1 MPPRRRPRPRRSA
14 SRRRGRRSPRA
25 TGQRLPVR
33 DPEEATMA
41 ETSLTEQLRALA
53 DQARDLAKMASDA
66 ASRAGQQVAAAAP
79 PVPGEAAVPGG
90 PLDTSVAGLQVFWL
104 ACFVAY
110 PVVRVVP
117 P

>member
-66 ASRAGQQVAAAAP
+66 ASSAGQQVRS
-79 PVPGEAAVPGG
+79 EEHTSELQSLMRISYAVFC
-90 PLDTSVAGLQVFWL
+90 LKKKIYNKEKKIQRRTQQV
-104 ACFVAY
+104 
-110 PVVRVVP
+110 
-117 P
+117 